1 MSDESIESIEKGHA
15 LFAEI
20 YGKDMAD
27 GCRAFG
33 ESGQGFGSLQAKWTL
48 EFPFGQIWTRDEQ
61 LPRKLRSFAVL
72 GMLIGQGQTEEIKY
86 HTKMGIANGLTRTE
100 FEEIFYSAL
109 VYAGFPAANTAKAA
123 MLEAFAE
130 LEAEGKAIP

>member
-1 MSDESIESIEKGHA
+1 MSNENIDKGQA

-20 YGKDMAD
+20 YGQDMAD

-33 ESGQGFGSLQAKWTL
+33 DSGEGFGSLQAKWTL

-72 GMLIGQGQTEEIKY
+72 GMLIGQGQVDEIKY
-86 HTKMGIANGLTRTE
+86 HTKMGIANGLTRVE
-100 FEEIFYSAL
+100 FEEIFYSTL

-130 LEAEGKAIP
+130 LEAEGKTIP

>member
-1 MSDESIESIEKGHA
+1 MSEDIERGQA

-20 YGKDMAD
+20 YGQDMAD

-61 LPRKLRSFAVL
+61 LPRKLRSLAVI
-72 GMLIGQGQTEEIKY
+72 GMLIGLRQTAELKM
-86 HTKMGIANGLTRTE
+86 HTRMGIANGLTRQD

-109 VYAGFPAANTAKAA
+109 VYGGFPIANTAKEAF
-123 MLEAFAE
+123 LEAFAE
-130 LEAEGKAIP
+130 LEAEGKTIP

>member
-1 MSDESIESIEKGHA
+1 MSSDNIDKGQA

-20 YGKDMAD
+20 YGQDMAD

-33 ESGQGFGSLQAKWTL
+33 ESGEGFGSLQAKWTL
-48 EFPFGQIWTRDEQ
+48 EFAFGQIWTRDAQ
-61 LPRKLRSFAVL
+61 LPRKLRSLAVL
-72 GMLIGQGQTEEIKY
+72 GMLIGQGQVDEIKY
-86 HTKMGIANGLTRTE
+86 HTKMGIANGLTRVE

-130 LEAEGKAIP
+130 LEAEGMTIP